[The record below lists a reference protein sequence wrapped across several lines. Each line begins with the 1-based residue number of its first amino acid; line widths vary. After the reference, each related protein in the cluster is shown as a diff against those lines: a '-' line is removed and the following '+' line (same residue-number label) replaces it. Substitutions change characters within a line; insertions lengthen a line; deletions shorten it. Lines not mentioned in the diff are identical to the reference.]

1 MGRVRPV
8 DAVDVILSQW
18 ERERPDLD
26 VGAMGTIG
34 RLKRCAALVQKRLDA
49 TFAEFGLTAWEF
61 DVLATLRRS
70 GAPYSLAPTALFSA
84 LMVTSATM
92 TNRLQRLEASGLVVR
107 QANPADA
114 RSVLVQLTPEGLE
127 RIDRAVEAHVANE
140 SRIVAPLSRA
150 ERAALDLQL
159 SRWLAVLEGDAP
171 EAAKKRLEPAPS
183 GRTSGR

>member
-1 MGRVRPV
+1 MRRVRPV
-8 DAVDVILSQW
+8 DAVDAILSQW

-26 VGAMGTIG
+26 VSAMGTIG
-34 RLKRCAALVQKRLDA
+34 RLKRCAALVQKQLDA

-92 TNRLQRLEASGLVVR
+92 TNRLQRLEARGWVMR
-107 QANPADA
+107 QANPGDA
-114 RSVLVQLTPEGLE
+114 RSVLVQLTPAGLE

-140 SRIVAPLSRA
+140 SRIVASLSRV
-150 ERAALDLQL
+150 ERAALDVQL
-159 SRWLAVLEGDAP
+159 SRWLAVLEGGAS
-171 EAAKKRLEPAPS
+171 EATKKRLEPAPS